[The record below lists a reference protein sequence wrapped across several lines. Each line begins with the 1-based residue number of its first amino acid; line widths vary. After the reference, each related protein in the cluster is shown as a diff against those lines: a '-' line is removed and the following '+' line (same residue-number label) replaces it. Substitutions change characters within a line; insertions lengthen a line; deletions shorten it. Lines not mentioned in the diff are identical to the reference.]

1 MNIYQLPAPDL
12 STITYGGGVLRLMES
27 YGFSDDERIV
37 AVRATYTDNADPTY
51 GLHYGIWLYDLD
63 AQTYLANINAQIAG
77 IEYAKEIDVSDIQ
90 FSGSA
95 ENIFAI
101 VLTETKA
108 TGDHALVSIQN
119 GQVISDNLVHSLI
132 GLPVD
137 IDIERF
143 LLSDNGRFLAV
154 QTSSEQLS
162 ADESPDTNDSSD
174 IYLFDLI
181 TNSVERVSFV
191 GGSEVQEPTYLKDIY
206 VSNDEVKVAFITDA
220 AFVSPSRV
228 DINSN
233 TTAHEPHQRSDAYIW
248 SSSYDQNGLLGTQEF
263 DLLSLTTEGKA
274 SGYVDKLN
282 NLAIT
287 DNGQYFNSTSDLIV
301 DGDANGSN
309 DGFFTENSGEINR
322 ITESASS
329 DLQSGGVFLS
339 ASNDGQYAI
348 YTTESPE
355 LTGSSQAQ
363 QLILIDNQLE
373 ITTVVS
379 ENTELANNWVTGGE
393 ISGSGQYVAF
403 TSAADNLTNDIS
415 VADSGNLF
423 IKKLQQSLSISS
435 LSSINVDSD
444 AQSGQMIYRARANDQ
459 ESVSALSSELSAFGV
474 RGAEFAIPLYY
485 HDYFGDMNR
494 QSMDLKFYYNSQK
507 IAFQGASNHT
517 ESEFISTSHSIHD
530 DAGNGD
536 GNTSTDK
543 YVHLS
548 LEASSEFSWD
558 NALDKIQLPDL
569 NFLVDDDIAAI
580 SEESTDVSFRVD
592 SDETYSTLGFASHS
606 VQIIPATWDFDLN
619 GEVDALTD
627 GLMFLRSLFDLSGNN
642 ILSEAVASDTQISN
656 QKILNII
663 DNAPLIADI
672 DGNGE
677 VDALTD
683 GLIFLRY
690 LFDIK
695 SAALIDG
702 VIAENATRTTLDS
715 ILQYIEIFMPPEN
728 GFSVFNNDSSSDDNA
743 DQTGNL
749 ITYSLD
755 AGDTD
760 FVIDSE
766 SGEVSIA
773 EGLSAQ
779 LASESFT
786 IYAADEL
793 GDVVSQEVS
802 INLLSG
808 AESAEGAGFT
818 AGSDIDSL
826 LHDSSLDDYFVMRS
840 RNISLESSV
849 SQVDYNDQL
858 DVNDGVNGGVRT
870 INYPDFIA
878 QAHLAQFKK

>member
-63 AQTYLANINAQIAG
+63 TQTYLANINAQIVG

-95 ENIFAI
+95 ENLFSIAMI
-101 VLTETKA
+101 ETKA

-119 GQVISDNLVHSLI
+119 GQVISENLIHSLI

-174 IYLFDLI
+174 IYLFDLV

-233 TTAHEPHQRSDAYIW
+233 TTAQELHQRSDAYIW
-248 SSSYDQNGLLGTQEF
+248 SSSYDQNGLFGTQDF

-282 NLAIT
+282 DLAIT

-309 DGFFTENSGEINR
+309 DGFFTENSGEITR

-348 YTTESPE
+348 YTSQSPE

-363 QLILIDNQLE
+363 QLVLIDNQLE

-423 IKKLQQSLSISS
+423 IKKLQQSLAITS
-435 LSSINVDSD
+435 LSSINVDSG

-459 ESVSALSSELSAFGV
+459 ETVSALSSELSTFGV
-474 RGAEFAIPLYY
+474 RGAEFTIPLYY

-517 ESEFISTSHSIHD
+517 ESEFIATSHSIHD

-558 NALDKIQLPDL
+558 NASDKIQLPNL
-569 NFLVDDDIAAI
+569 NFLVDDDIAAT
-580 SEESTDVSFRVD
+580 SEGSTDVSFRID
-592 SDETYSTLGFASHS
+592 GDETYSTLGFAAHS
-606 VQIIPATWDFDLN
+606 VPVIPASWDFDLN

-627 GLMFLRSLFDLSGNN
+627 GLILLRKLFDMNEAALLDGVVAPNSIAQEHN
-642 ILSEAVASDTQISN
+642 ILNVIDRAS
-656 QKILNII
+656 
-663 DNAPLIADI
+663 LIADI
-672 DGNGE
+672 DGDGK

-683 GLIFLRY
+683 GLLLLRY
-690 LFDIK
+690 LFDIND
-695 SAALIDG
+695 SLLTEG
-702 VIAENATRTTLDS
+702 VISENATRTSAES
-715 ILQYIEIFMPPEN
+715 IKQYIEGFLPPVG
-728 GFSVFNNDSSSDDNA
+728 GFSAMNDAILASSQSTETNNSIVF
-743 DQTGNL
+743 
-749 ITYSLD
+749 SLD
-755 AGDTD
+755 ESDIGYEIDT
-760 FVIDSE
+760 E
-766 SGEVSIA
+766 SGEVILVDSLD
-773 EGLSAQ
+773 GQ
-779 LASESFT
+779 QASDSFT
-786 IYAADEL
+786 VYATNEQGFVA
-793 GDVVSQEVS
+793 SKQVS
-802 INLLSG
+802 INLTSLNQADGSSG
-808 AESAEGAGFT
+808 LMAT
-818 AGSDIDSL
+818 SDIESSL
-826 LHDSSLDDYFVMRS
+826 FDSSLDDYFAMRS
-840 RNISLESSV
+840 TGFNFDSNSDPI
-849 SQVDYNDQL
+849 DYLGQMDSNNEFDR
-858 DVNDGVNGGVRT
+858 DGRP
-870 INYPDFIA
+870 INNPDFIA
-878 QAHLAQFKK
+878 

>member
-63 AQTYLANINAQIAG
+63 TQTYLVNINAQIAG
-77 IEYAKEIDVSDIQ
+77 IEYAKEIDVGDIQ

-101 VLTETKA
+101 ALTETKA

-119 GQVISDNLVHSLI
+119 GQVISDNLIHSLI

-174 IYLFDLI
+174 IYLFDLV

-233 TTAHEPHQRSDAYIW
+233 TTAQEPHQRSDAYIW

-282 NLAIT
+282 DLAIT
-287 DNGQYFNSTSDLIV
+287 DNGEYFNSTSDLIV

-309 DGFFTENSGEINR
+309 DGFFTENSDEINR

-329 DLQSGGVFLS
+329 DLQSGGIFLS

-363 QLILIDNQLE
+363 QLVLIDNQLE

-403 TSAADNLTNDIS
+403 TSSADNLTNDVS

-459 ESVSALSSELSAFGV
+459 ESFSALSSELSTFGV

-494 QSMDLKFYYNSQK
+494 QSMDIRFYYNSQK

-517 ESEFISTSHSIHD
+517 GSEFISTGHSIHD

-548 LEASSEFSWD
+548 FEGSSEFSWD
-558 NALDKIQLPDL
+558 NASDKIQLPDL
-569 NFLVDDDIAAI
+569 NFLVDDDIAAT
-580 SEESTDVSFRVD
+580 SEQSTDINFRVD
-592 SDETYSTLGFASHS
+592 GDEIYSTLAFASHS
-606 VQIIPATWDFDLN
+606 VSIIPATWDFDLN

-663 DNAPLIADI
+663 DKAPLIADI

-715 ILQYIEIFMPPEN
+715 ILQYIESFMPPEN
-728 GFSVFNNDSSSDDNA
+728 GFAVFNNDSRSDDNA

-749 ITYSLD
+749 INYSLD

-802 INLLSG
+802 INLLPG
-808 AESAEGAGFT
+808 AESAEDAGLT

-826 LHDSSLDDYFVMRS
+826 LHDSSLDDYFVIRS